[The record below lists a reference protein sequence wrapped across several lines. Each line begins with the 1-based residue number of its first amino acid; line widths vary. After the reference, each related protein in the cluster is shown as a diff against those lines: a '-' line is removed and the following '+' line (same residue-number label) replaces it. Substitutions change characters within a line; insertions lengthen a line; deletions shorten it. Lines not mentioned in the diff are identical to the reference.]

1 MWYLRRIVQC
11 ETIIH
16 CASFHCDCIQVRL
29 NTRAGWNC
37 LLEDGAGALIHSGAG
52 WWIIVTHCWNII
64 QPLENRGRT
73 AWWRYWNNC
82 VAIRCLG
89 REPFT
94 RSLTLFLSIF
104 VINNNFWHSN
114 FNFCKLHAST
124 TFDTLLYRP
133 CITSIVAYL
142 IWNYDSGMGR
152 RMEKITHPT
161 KYCLGDKNKEY
172 VMSGTYSMHGVMH
185 TQF

>member
-16 CASFHCDCIQVRL
+16 CASFHCECIQVRL

-94 RSLTLFLSIF
+94 RSLTLFLSIL
-104 VINNNFWHSN
+104 VINNNFWRSN
-114 FNFCKLHAST
+114 FNFCKLHASLS
-124 TFDTLLYRP
+124 TLHHKHRSLP
-133 CITSIVAYL
+133 NL
-142 IWNYDSGMGR
+142 ELWEKKGEENGENYTPHQILLR
-152 RMEKITHPT
+152 W
-161 KYCLGDKNKEY
+161 
-172 VMSGTYSMHGVMH
+172 
-185 TQF
+185 